1 MSSEELT
8 DLHEL
13 LELDDI
19 SLELFFVQRKS
30 KTAQKKKTFS
40 YTISKL
46 DASKEINDFFK
57 KSAITQVS
65 RYLDAGTTPQNYAV
79 IGDDMPRS
87 LYIYK
92 GASKL
97 KLSDQT
103 WKKMLD
109 GTAISS
115 ATSLGQIKKN
125 IWFYCVKV
133 TASIDSDVKSVI
145 LFKKITQSNVAT
157 DEPQKLLHKLKAS
170 FDSSDPK
177 LVPVQP
183 QHITFEDKFDCA
195 LIENSFLIFSKPGFE
210 KIVELEDEFTEQ
222 TKETLSVIE
231 AQDVIQGMDIL
242 QAEIISK
249 PSLMRTLVNI
259 TKNENHSTIGAI
271 EIAKMK
277 QMLLDYDGQE
287 LKTTSDGKILIENK
301 DDAATLLK
309 LLNDYYKQGLV
320 TGKTY
325 GSNSGSILQ
334 RKAS

>member
-1 MSSEELT
+1 MSSNELT
-8 DLHEL
+8 DLHEF

-30 KTAQKKKTFS
+30 KTAQKKKSFS

-46 DASKEINDFFK
+46 DANKEINDFFENA
-57 KSAITQVS
+57 AITQVS
-65 RYLDAGTTPQNYAV
+65 RFVEAGTTPQNYAV
-79 IGDDMPRS
+79 ISDDMPRS

-92 GASKL
+92 DATKL
-97 KLSDQT
+97 KLSEQT

-125 IWFYCVKV
+125 IWFYCVKA
-133 TASIDSDVKSVI
+133 TASVDGELKSVVF
-145 LFKKITQSNVAT
+145 FKKITQASVAT
-157 DEPQKLLHKLKAS
+157 DEPQNFIHKMKAS
-170 FDSSDPK
+170 LDSSDPK
-177 LVPVQP
+177 LVPVKP

-195 LIENSFLIFSKPGFE
+195 LINDSFIIFSKPYFE
-210 KIVELEDEFTEQ
+210 KIVELEDEFIEQ
-222 TKETLSVIE
+222 TNTTLAVIE
-231 AQDVIQGMDIL
+231 AQGVIQGLEIL
-242 QAEIISK
+242 QAEITSK

-259 TKNENHSTIGAI
+259 TKNENHSTIGAT
-271 EIAKMK
+271 EIAKMQ
-277 QMLLDYDGQE
+277 QMLLDFDGQQ
-287 LKTTSDGKILIENK
+287 LKTTPDGKILIENK

-334 RKAS
+334 RKSS